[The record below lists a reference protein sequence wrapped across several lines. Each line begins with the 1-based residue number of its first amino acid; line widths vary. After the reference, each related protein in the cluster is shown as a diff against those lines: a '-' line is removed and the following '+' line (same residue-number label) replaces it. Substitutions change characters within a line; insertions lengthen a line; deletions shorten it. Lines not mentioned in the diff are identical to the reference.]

1 MFGPYF
7 GSKPPPLP
15 TELSRARHRRTP
27 INSVNSPQ
35 PSSNGEAA
43 CVDAHI
49 HWTSFQPLI
58 RLDSRPN
65 PSARVPWVQILRS
78 TFVFAPSKVGF
89 WACLHSSSC
98 YFYSCW
104 HWLPSGKSSSLLQ
117 SSRRLVPTG
126 QVGSVSCR
134 KFCDSA
140 APSSAYVVEILH
152 RHDLI

>member
-15 TELSRARHRRTP
+15 TELSRARHRPTP
-27 INSVNSPQ
+27 IKSVNSPQ

-49 HWTSFQPLI
+49 HWTSFQALI

-65 PSARVPWVQILRS
+65 PSARAPWVQILRS
-78 TFVFAPSKVGF
+78 TFVFAQSKVGF

-117 SSRRLVPTG
+117 SSRRPVPTR

-134 KFCDSA
+134 KFYDSA
-140 APSSAYVVEILH
+140 APSSAYVVQFLH